1 MKAHSAQSGFPKGRF
16 INRPGGQVCGA
27 RRGLCNG
34 GGRRGG
40 DCCSGFEGTG
50 GLWHR
55 EGALQQED
63 DYISV
68 MVEKTASGSWRRCRD
83 TLGTTA
89 SSPLVQMEK
98 G

>member
-1 MKAHSAQSGFPKGRF
+1 MHSQVFRRGALIVREGRF
-16 INRPGGQVCGA
+16 A
-27 RRGLCNG
+27 TLG
-34 GGRRGG
+34 GGFATGVEEEGG
-40 DCCSGFEGTG
+40 GMVAA

-55 EGALQQED
+55 EGALQQGD
-63 DYISV
+63 DYIGV
-68 MVEKTASGSWRRCRD
+68 MVEKTASGSWCRCRD

>member
-1 MKAHSAQSGFPKGRF
+1 MHSQVFRRGALIVREGRF
-16 INRPGGQVCGA
+16 A
-27 RRGLCNG
+27 TLG
-34 GGRRGG
+34 GGFATGVEEEGG
-40 DCCSGFEGTG
+40 GMVAA

-55 EGALQQED
+55 EGALQQGD
-63 DYISV
+63 DYIGV
-68 MVEKTASGSWRRCRD
+68 MVEKIADGSWRRCRD

>member
-16 INRPGGQVCGA
+16 NRPGGQVCDA

-40 DCCSGFEGTG
+40 RDGCRGFKRTG

-55 EGALQQED
+55 EGALQQGD
-63 DYISV
+63 DYIGV
-68 MVEKTASGSWRRCRD
+68 MVEKTASGSWCRCRD